1 MFAVATA
8 PLKHISADPF
18 IEPYPALFKYRL
30 LRLGDT
36 KILEGIARAQ
46 RDSQVPFLM
55 AWFFTLLSPRGL
67 DIISIVL
74 YLLAFYVVAKYTH
87 RALLCPLS
95 KFPGPRFA
103 GITKLYEAYHVLI
116 RNDWLENLESLHE
129 KYGPVVRIG
138 PNELHFIDHQFCLE
152 YHKRPDLLKCDN
164 YYGLLNKLLG
174 GLARKTLAQFTP
186 TLDSHLESLYKRL
199 NDVAGIE
206 DAVNLTHYL
215 WAFTNDVMVS
225 YLVEEDYGFLRI
237 FDLEAVH
244 NKTRAFSAIDLATI
258 LRCMPP
264 IKFIFDVF
272 PLRSYSPLGWL
283 DTLVSNHVKPI
294 VKSWD
299 DENSYEGILARMFN
313 EIGNETLTIH
323 ESSQAIFI
331 GNESLLSNLT
341 FLLHYL
347 VQNPD
352 CIKKVR
358 NELDTLDLGLYGH
371 RIWRDPRVLQLKYL
385 DAVCKEST
393 RLSSPGWHRQP
404 RQSQSLVPYQ
414 DSIIPPMT
422 SMSFTLR
429 LLELDPELY
438 LEPSTFDP
446 ERWLGIDDDTKE
458 ARSRAVTF
466 GTGTRTCLGQHIAQ
480 RVLRKTIACILY
492 NFNVSLWDQKLDMA
506 TGYRYLDTY
515 PKKGHEGYM
524 KVRLSPR
531 FEHKA

>member
-1 MFAVATA
+1 MAQTTSGQRRYASAFKIAEPWPIAA
-8 PLKHISADPF
+8 PPLTTYK
-18 IEPYPALFKYRL
+18 RL
-30 LRLGDT
+30 LRLGDQ

-46 RDSQVPFLM
+46 RDSQVPFLV

-67 DIISIVL
+67 DIISIIL
-74 YLLAFYVVAKYTH
+74 YLLAFYIVAKYTH

-95 KFPGPRFA
+95 KFPGPRLA

-174 GLARKTLAQFTP
+174 GLASPTKHIQRASAVRPIFSGKTLARFTP
-186 TLDSHLESLYKRL
+186 TLDGHLESLYKRL
-199 NDVAGIE
+199 NDVAGTE
-206 DAVNLTHYL
+206 DAVNLTHYF

-244 NKTRAFSAIDLATI
+244 NKTRAFSAIDLATV

-264 IKFIFDVF
+264 IKFIFDTF
-272 PLRSYSPLGWL
+272 PILRSYSPLGWL
-283 DTLVSNHVKPI
+283 DTLVRNHAKPI

-299 DENSYEGILARMFN
+299 DEISHEGILIRMFN
-313 EIGNETLTIH
+313 EIGSEILTIH

-341 FLLHYL
+341 FLLHHL
-347 VQNPD
+347 MQNPD

-358 NELDTLDLGLYGH
+358 DELDTLDSGLYGH
-371 RIWRDPRVLQLKYL
+371 RIWRDPRVLQLTYL
-385 DAVCKEST
+385 
-393 RLSSPGWHRQP
+393 
-404 RQSQSLVPYQ
+404 

-429 LLELDPELY
+429 LLEHDPELY
-438 LEPSTFDP
+438 PEPNTFDP
-446 ERWLGIDDDTKE
+446 DRWLGIDEDTKE

-466 GTGTRTCLGQHIAQ
+466 GTGTRTCLGQHIAH

-492 NFNVSLWDQKLDMA
+492 NFNVSLWDQKLDMT